1 MPFGRAEINRLLAEL
16 DAELVKRGARAD
28 LFLVG
33 GAALALAYDARRTTR
48 DLDAAFYPTD
58 VVARRA

>member
-33 GAALALAYDARRTTR
+33 GAALALAYDARRRPVTLTQR
-48 DLDAAFYPTD
+48 FIRLTS
-58 VVARRA
+58 